1 MLPWRSMAV
10 METHLKAG
18 PELADG
24 AVAPES
30 PSTERLR
37 LSHVGAARVAPTFA
51 EDVRRGLT
59 SSPKFLYPKYFY
71 DELGSRLFE
80 AITALPE
87 YYPTRAEAEILRLH
101 AGEIVAALGGPVWL
115 LELGSGDGQKTRLVI
130 EALLARQ
137 GTLEYVPVDIS
148 ESAVEASS
156 RSLLFSYPDL
166 RITGYV
172 GEYQTALRKIR
183 EERRRA
189 RAARSSSSSA
199 PPWATSTREERRA
212 LLRDVRAL
220 LDPGEGFLL
229 GVDLKKPE
237 SVLIPAYDDALG
249 VTAAFN
255 LNLLVRINRELGGSS
270 TSAPSA
276 TARSTTRGRG
286 GSRCTWRAAALRRW
300 RSASLGIEVPFAA
313 GETIHTESSYK
324 FDREQ
329 IAALAADTGFELRQD
344 VDRLG
349 GAVRVES
356 AGGGVGP
363 LGGCSGSKFGFRRLR
378 RPGLKTRRYA
388 GDEKPAEAGSKSGRR
403 DRASFRTAFRLKRS
417 PGLQARA
424 SEVPGSQTGPL
435 PSGLSFDKAPAGA

>member
-1 MLPWRSMAV
+1 MAV

-18 PELADG
+18 PKLPDG

-37 LSHVGAARVAPTFA
+37 LSRVGAARVAPTFA

-59 SSPKFLYPKYFY
+59 ASPKLLYPKYFY

-80 AITALPE
+80 AITVLPE
-87 YYPTRAEAEILRLH
+87 YYPTRAEAEILRTH
-101 AGEIVAALGGPVWL
+101 ASEILATLGGPVWL

-137 GTLEYVPVDIS
+137 GKLEYVPVDIS

-166 RITGYV
+166 RITGYI

-183 EERRRA
+183 EDRRA
-189 RAARSSSSSA
+189 
-199 PPWATSTREERRA
+199 PGLTLVLFLGSTLGNLDPEERRV
-212 LLRDVRAL
+212 LLRDIRAL

-229 GVDLKKPE
+229 GVDLKKSE
-237 SVLIPAYDDALG
+237 SVLVPAYDDALG

-255 LNLLVRINRELGGSS
+255 LNLLVRINRELGGEFDLGAFRHKAIYNPREGRMEMHLESRRAQ
-270 TSAPSA
+270 TVAI
-276 TARSTTRGRG
+276 RS
-286 GSRCTWRAAALRRW
+286 LRV
-300 RSASLGIEVPFAA
+300 EVPFAE

-329 IAALAADTGFELRQD
+329 ITALAADTGFE
-344 VDRLG
+344 
-349 GAVRVES
+349 VR
-356 AGGGVGP
+356 
-363 LGGCSGSKFGFRRLR
+363 
-378 RPGLKTRRYA
+378 KTWTDSEERF
-388 GDEKPAEAGSKSGRR
+388 
-403 DRASFRTAFRLKRS
+403 ASNL
-417 PGLQARA
+417 LVAR
-424 SEVPGSQTGPL
+424 
-435 PSGLSFDKAPAGA
+435 